1 MKMSSVVLG
10 LTISLVSTVSFSQPI
25 LPDPT
30 GFGLLAGATF
40 GGSGISNTAVAQE
53 TFNGVTLGLTATPHF
68 SSSPNVTNNLAG
80 TFFAQAGIDTVNT
93 TASSPL
99 ALWNFDYYVG
109 RNTVN
114 ITNNYAYRLFYD
126 FNPASGNGESTHGY
140 ISAPGVL
147 TTLQG
152 SENLGA
158 DFLATTNPFIG
169 VTAPPGAT
177 LSTFDPTAQGEYT
190 FKLAAYSPTI
200 TLAGVNLYGTEVFS
214 TAMVVSV
221 VPEPGEWAMMLAGLA
236 AVGAIA
242 RRRRSV

>member
-10 LTISLVSTVSFSQPI
+10 LTISLVSTISLSQPI

-30 GFGLLAGATF
+30 GFGPLPAATF
-40 GGSGISNTAVAQE
+40 GGSGIPNTAVAQE

-68 SSSPNVTNNLAG
+68 SSSPNVTNNGAG

-93 TASSPL
+93 SASSPL

-109 RNTVN
+109 RSVVN
-114 ITNNYAYRLFYD
+114 ASNSYAYRLFYD
-126 FNPASGNGESTHGY
+126 FNPASGNGQSTHGY
-140 ISAPGVL
+140 ISAPQIGTV
-147 TTLQG
+147 LQG

-158 DFLATTNPFIG
+158 NFLATTSLFNG

-177 LSTFDPTAQGEYT
+177 IATFDPTAQGEYT

>member
-1 MKMSSVVLG
+1 MKMSSGILG
-10 LTISLVSTVSFSQPI
+10 LSLAVASVTAFSQPI

-30 GFGLLAGATF
+30 GFGPLTAATF
-40 GGSGISNTAVAQE
+40 GGTGIPNNAVAQE
-53 TFNGVTLGLTATPHF
+53 SFNGITLGLTATPHF
-68 SSSPNVTNNLAG
+68 SSSPAVTNNGAG
-80 TFFAQAGIDTVNT
+80 TFFAQAGIDTINT
-93 TASSPL
+93 SASSPL

-109 RNTVN
+109 RSVVN
-114 ITNNYAYRLFYD
+114 ASNIYAYRLFYD
-126 FNPASGNGESTHGY
+126 FNPASGNVQSTHGY
-140 ISAPGVL
+140 ISAPLVA

-158 DFLATTNPFIG
+158 NFLAITNPLFG

-177 LSTFDPTAQGEYT
+177 LATFDPTAQGEYT

-200 TLAGVNLYGTEVFS
+200 TLGGVDLYGTQVFS

-242 RRRRSV
+242 RRRRSA